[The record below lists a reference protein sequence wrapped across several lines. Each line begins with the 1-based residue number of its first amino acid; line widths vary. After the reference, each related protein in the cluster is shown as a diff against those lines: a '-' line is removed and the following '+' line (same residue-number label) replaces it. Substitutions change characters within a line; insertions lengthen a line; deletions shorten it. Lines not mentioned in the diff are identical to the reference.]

1 MYPIDKYKFYTD
13 DPKNPTKIYAVSTY
27 AGRTVRGVAKC
38 DPRDKF
44 SMQQGKELA
53 AARCE
58 LKVAQKR
65 KARAIRLFAEA
76 TARKAQALKY
86 ADKMAQ
92 YAADADN
99 AAINAEDRI
108 NTLLEKM

>member
-27 AGRTVRGVAKC
+27 AGRTVRGIAKC
-38 DPRDKF
+38 DPRDNF

-65 KARAIRLFAEA
+65 KARAMRLLSEA
-76 TARKAQALKY
+76 TSLKAQAIKY
-86 ADKMAQ
+86 AGKMAQ
-92 YAADADN
+92 YAADANSATID
-99 AAINAEDRI
+99 AEDRI
-108 NTLLEKM
+108 NALLEKM